1 MVALHCGLREGEM
14 LGLKW
19 DDVDFGRGVLHV
31 SRTLSE
37 TRTGHK
43 FEKPKNGK
51 GRAVK
56 LSRGALEALKS
67 HRTRQIRGEARG
79 GLRVAG

>member
-1 MVALHCGLREGEM
+1 MRTALPRKARRRLLDAARKSGERLHTLYVVALHCGLREGEM

-43 FEKPKNGK
+43 FE
-51 GRAVK
+51 
-56 LSRGALEALKS
+56 
-67 HRTRQIRGEARG
+67 
-79 GLRVAG
+79 

>member
-1 MVALHCGLREGEM
+1 M

-19 DDVDFGRGVLHV
+19 EDVDFGRGVLHV

-43 FEKPKNGK
+43 FE
-51 GRAVK
+51 
-56 LSRGALEALKS
+56 
-67 HRTRQIRGEARG
+67 
-79 GLRVAG
+79 